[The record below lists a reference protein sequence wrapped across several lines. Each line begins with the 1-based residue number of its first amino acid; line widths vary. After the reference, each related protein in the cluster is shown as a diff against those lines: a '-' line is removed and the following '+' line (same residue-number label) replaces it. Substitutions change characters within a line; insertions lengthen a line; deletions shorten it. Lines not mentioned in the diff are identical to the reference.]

1 MPIAMNRYVEITS
14 GVAGAALVP
23 QRELIGRIFS
33 ENLLI
38 PTDTVLEFES
48 ADDVGDY
55 FGTSSEEYDR
65 AVFYF
70 GWVSPNITAPQKI
83 SFARWNSAAVGS
95 TIYGAKATY
104 SLSTLTAISSGN
116 LTMEFGGFEF
126 AMTTIDLSGAAS
138 LAAVAALIQT
148 KIRAQ
153 TGGGAAWTSATV
165 TFDAVRGSFN
175 FASGATG
182 NDTITVTASSS
193 PDVAAA
199 LGWLTGAILS
209 NGNAAQA
216 IDTLLSEN
224 AERDD
229 NFGSFCFIPELTT
242 DEIVDAAEWNDTQ
255 NVRFMYSQ
263 RVTAS
268 NAAAVSAAVYALSGV
283 GLTLAPIADEYPEMC
298 PMIVLA
304 ATNYL
309 RRNSTFNYMF
319 KTNFDLTPSVTTN
332 ADATTYDAQRVNYYG
347 QTQSAGTNLSFYQR
361 GYLMGGSTDAKD
373 MNTYANELWLKSAAQ
388 NQLIT
393 LLLALAK
400 VSANRQGAAQINA
413 TLQSVIELA
422 LFNGTI
428 SVGKPLDNTQKLYIT
443 NATGEDLAWQQ
454 VQNAGYWLGITFE
467 SVVVN
472 DGTEWKATY
481 LLIYSKD
488 DVIRKIEG
496 THSLI

>member
-1 MPIAMNRYVEITS
+1 MPISMTRYVDITS

-23 QRELIGRIFS
+23 QRELIARIFS
-33 ENLLI
+33 DNALI
-38 PTDTVLEFES
+38 PTDSSVEFET
-48 ADDVGDY
+48 ADDVGTY
-55 FGTSSEEYDR
+55 FGFDSEEYDR

-70 GWVSPNITAPQKI
+70 AWISPNITRARKI
-83 SFARWNSAAVGS
+83 SFARWNSSAVGS

-104 SLSTLTAISSGN
+104 SLSTFTAISSGN

-126 AMTTIDLSGAAS
+126 AMTAINLSGAAS

-153 TGGGAAWTSATV
+153 TGGGSAWTGATV

-175 FASGATG
+175 FVSGATG
-182 NDTITVTASSS
+182 DDTITVTAASS
-193 PDVAAA
+193 PDVGSA

-209 NGNAAQA
+209 NGNAAQ
-216 IDTLLSEN
+216 DVDQVLSEN

-229 NFGSFCFIPELTT
+229 NFGTFCFMPELTT
-242 DEIVDAAEWNDTQ
+242 DEIVEAAEWNDTQ

-268 NAAAVSAAVYALSGV
+268 DAVAVSAAVYETSGV
-283 GLTLAPIADEYPEMC
+283 GLTLAPLADEYPEMI
-298 PMIVLA
+298 PMIVVA
-304 ATNYL
+304 STNYL
-309 RRNSTFNYMF
+309 ARNATLNFMF
-319 KTNFDLTPSVTTN
+319 KTNFGLTPSVTTN
-332 ADATTYDAQRVNYYG
+332 ADANTYDALRVNFYG

-373 MNTYANELWLKSAAQ
+373 MNTYANEMWLKAAAQ

-428 SVGKPLDNTQKLYIT
+428 SIGKPFTNAQKLYIT
-443 NATGEDLAWQQ
+443 NATGEELAWQQ
-454 VQNAGYWLGITFE
+454 VQNTGYWLGVSFE
-467 SVVVN
+467 QVVVN